1 MRAINSSL
9 IVAFLIA
16 CGNSTGSGSTG
27 AGQSKLQVST
37 VGDGVVRGAGNECRG
52 TCNAQFANGAQVQLQ
67 AVPDPGALF
76 AGWSGAC
83 SGTGACQLTLTGDVA
98 VVATFLRQAPATGF
112 HRLTV
117 VVEGAGRVTSTPAG
131 IDCDSTT
138 CSADFADGTAVGLT
152 ATAAA
157 TSTFAGWGGGACS
170 GPGACSVT
178 LRSDVQVFAHFDAK
192 APQQVHLVAGVSGP
206 GQVTGGGIACGSKG
220 GATCDVALP
229 PGTSVTLTAEADPQ
243 ARFMGWGGACN
254 GTTATCQVTVLTNTQ
269 VTAEFQ
275 LEVETLVPADETNL
289 TLIAINSTQVFFVR
303 RNSDNTQS
311 AWSVPKTGGAAAQ
324 IVPRGFFNYMVADDA
339 FLYWSSGNSLLS
351 VPAAGGGASVL
362 ADGFPVGRLALDSDG
377 ALYWVRPGPDSDG
390 SIHRMQD
397 RVDKVLATR
406 QDANGGIAVD
416 ATHAYFTTLA
426 FPGGARSIRR
436 VSKTG
441 GTVEVLII
449 PTDPAISTRVDSQNV
464 YYQESNGAVWAWS
477 KSGGT
482 PRLLSSANG
491 SQGFPNNA
499 IDLDVNASVVWWI
512 WVDFT
517 GRTPNGLFNA
527 RPDGT
532 AFTTVDAGS
541 DVQWSG
547 PRVDDTAAYYFHG
560 GALLRRLK

>member
-1 MRAINSSL
+1 VRAINSCL

-16 CGNSTGSGSTG
+16 CGNPTESGS
-27 AGQSKLQVST
+27 AGPGQLNLKITT

-52 TCNAQFANGAQVQLQ
+52 TCNAQFGNGAQVQLQ
-67 AVPDPGALF
+67 AVPDSGALF

-83 SGTGACQLTLTGDVA
+83 TGAGACQLTLTHDVA
-98 VVATFLRQAPATGF
+98 VVATFLRQAPATGL

-117 VVEGAGRVTSTPAG
+117 VVEGAGRVASTPAG

-138 CSADFADGTAVGLT
+138 CGGDFADGTAVALT

-206 GQVTGGGIACGSKG
+206 GRVTGGGIACGSNG
-220 GATCDVALP
+220 AATCDVALA
-229 PGTSVTLTAEADPQ
+229 PGTSVTLTAAADPQ

-254 GTTATCQVTVLTNTQ
+254 GTTATCQLTVQTNTQ

-275 LEVETLVPADETNL
+275 HEVETLVPADGTNL
-289 TLIAINSTQVFFVR
+289 TLIALNSTQVFFVR
-303 RNSDNTQS
+303 RNFDGTQS
-311 AWSVPKTGGAAAQ
+311 AWSVPKTGGAAVQ
-324 IVPRGFFNYMVADDA
+324 IVPSGFFSYMVADDG
-339 FLYWSSGNSLLS
+339 FLYWSSGNSLSS
-351 VPAAGGGASVL
+351 VPAGGGSASLL
-362 ADGFPVGRLALDSDG
+362 AGGFPVGRLALDSDG

-390 SIHRMQD
+390 SIHRMQN
-397 RVDKVLATR
+397 RVDKVLATG
-406 QDANGGIAVD
+406 QGANGGIAVD

-426 FPGGARSIRR
+426 FSGGARSIRR
-436 VSKTG
+436 VAKTG
-441 GTVEVLII
+441 GAVEVLIS
-449 PTDPAISTRVDSQNV
+449 PTGSPISTRVDSQNV
-464 YYQESNGAVWAWS
+464 YYQESSGAVWSWS

-491 SQGFPNNA
+491 SQGFANNA
-499 IDLDVNASVVWWI
+499 IDLEVNASVVWWM
-512 WVDFT
+512 WVDLT
-517 GRTPNGLFNA
+517 GRTPSGLFNA

-532 AFTTVDAGS
+532 DFTTVDASS